1 MVSTKTTSVEPNQ
14 EKVWSLKE
22 IDAMSPQEFDKHETA
37 ISEAWQQGKI
47 LN

>member
-1 MVSTKTTSVEPNQ
+1 M
-14 EKVWSLKE
+14 L
-22 IDAMSPQEFDKHETA
+22 DAIKPLLDSGIINEETQTA